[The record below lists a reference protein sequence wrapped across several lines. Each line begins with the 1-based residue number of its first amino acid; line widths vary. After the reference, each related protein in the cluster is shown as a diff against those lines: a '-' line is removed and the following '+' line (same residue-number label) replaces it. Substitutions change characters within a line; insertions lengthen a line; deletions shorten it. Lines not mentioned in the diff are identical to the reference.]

1 MSSLALATAILVSHA
16 GTPAPA
22 DTSRAV
28 IVARID
34 GSAALTAGLEALEA
48 VEVGADG
55 SIYALDGSTNALHAF
70 DAGGRHRW
78 SVGRRGR
85 GPGEFE
91 SPVGLAWAP
100 DGRLWVIDPGNQRAT
115 VIGQDGRIVGT
126 RVLPSSF
133 VLSPWPGRFDRE
145 GRLLHYAA
153 PDNAGYEYQI
163 AVFDQALTRGV
174 TRRPPEPPEP
184 IAHFQGVTDRGSDMR
199 TPVPFTPRLVWRLDQ
214 QGRFVSAWTAELAFS
229 RDGQPLG
236 GPEFPR
242 EPGPPVTEVERRA
255 AVEGLS
261 RFVRLGGRIDP
272 ARIPARKPVLST
284 FVLDER
290 DRIWAMMSRV
300 SGETGTRFEVLS
312 ATGTHQ
318 RTVLVPARLDPFP
331 TIVVRGDLIVGVER
345 DEDGVETIMVARVR

>member
-1 MSSLALATAILVSHA
+1 MIAVALATAVLIAHA
-16 GTPAPA
+16 GTPVAT
-22 DTSRAV
+22 DTSRAT

-34 GSAALTAGLEALEA
+34 GSRAGLAALEAL
-48 VEVGADG
+48 EVGADG

-70 DAGGRHRW
+70 DAAGRHRW

-115 VIGQDGRIVGT
+115 VVGQDGRITGT
-126 RVLPSSF
+126 RILPSSF

-145 GRLLHYAA
+145 GQLLHYAA
-153 PDNAGYEYQI
+153 SDDAGYEYQM
-163 AVFDQALTRGV
+163 AVFDLALNRV
-174 TRRPPEPPEP
+174 ATRRPPEPPDP
-184 IAHFQGVTDRGSDMR
+184 IAHFEGRTDRGSDMR

-214 QGRFVSAWTAELAFS
+214 QGRFVSAWTAQLAFY

-236 GPEFPR
+236 SPTPRR
-242 EPGPPVTEVERRA
+242 EPGPPVTEAERRA
-255 AVEGLS
+255 AVEGLA

-272 ARIPARKPVLST
+272 ARIPTRKPVMST
-284 FVLDER
+284 FVLDGR
-290 DRIWAMMSRV
+290 DRIWALMSRA
-300 SGETGTRFEVLS
+300 SGETGTRFGVLD
-312 ATGTHQ
+312 AEGKHQ

-331 TIVVRGDLIVGVER
+331 TIVVRGELIVGVER
-345 DEDGVETIMVARVR
+345 DEDGKETIVVARVR